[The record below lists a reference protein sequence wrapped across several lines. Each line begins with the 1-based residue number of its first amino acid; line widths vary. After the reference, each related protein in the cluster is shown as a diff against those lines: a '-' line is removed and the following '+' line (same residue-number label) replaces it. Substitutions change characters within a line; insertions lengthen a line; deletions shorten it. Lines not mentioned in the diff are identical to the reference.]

1 MNSQKIRLLAQM
13 GLCTASLFIGQVAL
27 AVLPNIEIVS
37 LLVILFTLL
46 YGKNVFFIIY
56 SFVILAGFLYGFGIW
71 WINYL
76 YVWSILAILT
86 MFCKENTSNV
96 FWAIL
101 SGFFG
106 LAFGGLC
113 TLPYLVLSGTKAAF
127 AYWVAGLG
135 FDILHCL
142 GNFFVCLVLFRPLY
156 KLFSHIIPSTTY
168 WK

>member
-1 MNSQKIRLLAQM
+1 MESQKIRLLAQM
-13 GLCTASLFIGQVAL
+13 GLCTASLLIGQVAL
-27 AVLPNIEIVS
+27 AFIPNIEVVS
-37 LLVILFTLL
+37 LLVILFTLF
-46 YGKNVFFIIY
+46 YEKNVFLIIY
-56 SFVILAGFLYGFGIW
+56 SFVVLEGFLYGFGIW

-76 YVWSILAILT
+76 YVWSILAIVTIL
-86 MFCKENTSNV
+86 CKTNTSSI

-113 TLPYLVLSGTKAAF
+113 ALPYLVLSGTKAAF

-135 FDILHCL
+135 FDIIHCL

-156 KLFSHIIPSTTY
+156 KLFSHIIPPTTDQ
-168 WK
+168 K

>member
-56 SFVILAGFLYGFGIW
+56 SFVILEGFLYGFGIW

-113 TLPYLVLSGTKAAF
+113 ALPYLVLSGTKAAF

-135 FDILHCL
+135 FDIIHCL